1 MQIYAE
7 NDEITNQI
15 IDSNVGQGLEK
26 LASSGLLKELHITDL
41 KKYNGFPLFLRAVI
55 IIPSDPEDAEGFKK
69 MSELIQMV
77 IYIVDLVAKV

>member
-26 LASSGLLKELHITDL
+26 LASSG
-41 KKYNGFPLFLRAVI
+41 
-55 IIPSDPEDAEGFKK
+55 
-69 MSELIQMV
+69 
-77 IYIVDLVAKV
+77 